1 MNTGGGVSEQDVHI
15 QIERT
20 QAFGRPFRL
29 GMLYDRVHDTI
40 PGETVLTMADMEK
53 HIYEKKRHG
62 CSFDVIYGDS
72 LEDKSRVFN
81 GDANL
86 QRNTLFGILSL
97 GGSGKFLKSKISSKK
112 QLRVTLTAEYIMMLL
127 KSSAEAEL
135 TMKDIDMQEA
145 NKISCKFDGDIIL
158 PVNPTTYEEA
168 VRVYKELPS
177 YLKEDE
183 AVPVTVWLYPISEG
197 VMPTNKV
204 LQLINKEKMKQAIV
218 ALDDLQRIYV
228 SCDDLMSGEA
238 FMHVPE
244 IQAKIN
250 SFRRD
255 VQTYQEEFQDL
266 VLVELLKRMNRQ
278 ITKCHSG
285 WLKSAICNTDIVLPF
300 SSGQYVYKEPGTNAH
315 STIQQRASSVKQ
327 SVTSMQAYERHDTST
342 STDVNS
348 WYSDPNIKAYIRK
361 TIKRFVTLNSKKAMH
376 FNFFATFTDCIVP
389 HRKESSCIHVVSY
402 EDGKETKETDLFSTS
417 LEEDRRESRID
428 RHSRKAFKSKSGNR
442 RISNSSE

>member
-1 MNTGGGVSEQDVHI
+1 MK
-15 QIERT
+15 
-20 QAFGRPFRL
+20 FF
-29 GMLYDRVHDTI
+29 
-40 PGETVLTMADMEK
+40 PG
-53 HIYEKKRHG
+53 
-62 CSFDVIYGDS
+62 
-72 LEDKSRVFN
+72 
-81 GDANL
+81 
-86 QRNTLFGILSL
+86 
-97 GGSGKFLKSKISSKK
+97 
-112 QLRVTLTAEYIMMLL
+112 LL

-145 NKISCKFDGDIIL
+145 NKISCKFYGDIIL

-228 SCDDLMSGEA
+228 SCDDLMSWEA

-250 SFRRD
+250 LFRSD

-266 VLVELLKRMNRQ
+266 VLVELLKEDESSNNKMSQWLVKIGNMQHWFSQNIELEMNLLNIYIKQ
-278 ITKCHSG
+278 IKKEQIQILNKSG
-285 WLKSAICNTDIVLPF
+285 VDGKLFQHNHVIILDIVLPF
-300 SSGQYVYKEPGTNAH
+300 SSGQYVYKEPDTNAH

-327 SVTSMQAYERHDTST
+327 SVTRMQAYERHDTST

-428 RHSRKAFKSKSGNR
+428 RHSRKAFPKQVQKW
-442 RISNSSE
+442 